1 MSKETLLILGF
12 VLLSLPPTTHHIH
25 FLEHFQQQVNL
36 LAGVALEEDIY
47 KEARQQIED
56 DLAHREAV
64 ETATRLLEEILD
76 GVRTPE
82 RARSPVD
89 AYITV
94 SCVSE
99 DVGTWERVS
108 ERGNFI
114 NNNFLQ
120 YFIFT
125 CL

>member
-1 MSKETLLILGF
+1 M
-12 VLLSLPPTTHHIH
+12 
-25 FLEHFQQQVNL
+25 
-36 LAGVALEEDIY
+36 
-47 KEARQQIED
+47 
-56 DLAHREAV
+56 

-108 ERGNFI
+108 EGGNFI
-114 NNNFLQ
+114 NNHFL
-120 YFIFT
+120 
-125 CL
+125 

>member
-1 MSKETLLILGF
+1 M
-12 VLLSLPPTTHHIH
+12 
-25 FLEHFQQQVNL
+25 
-36 LAGVALEEDIY
+36 
-47 KEARQQIED
+47 
-56 DLAHREAV
+56 AHREAV